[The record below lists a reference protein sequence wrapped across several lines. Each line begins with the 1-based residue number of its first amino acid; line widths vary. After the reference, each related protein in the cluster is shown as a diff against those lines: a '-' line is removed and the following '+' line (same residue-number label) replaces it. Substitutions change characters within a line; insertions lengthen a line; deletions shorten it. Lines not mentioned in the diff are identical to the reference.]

1 LATFLPPVDLPSWS
15 VNEMDVLLA
24 IALLL
29 EEASAMTRTNFEEK
43 LNGFKTTTKNP
54 EMHFKYF

>member
-1 LATFLPPVDLPSWS
+1 
-15 VNEMDVLLA
+15 MDVLLA